1 MNWFDFFK
9 LLFKKIKLCL
19 FDIIEKVIKFL
30 RLKKLYKF
38 VDNFVIDYKVQLVLL
53 KFFISFFF
61 ENLLKIIEK
70 FLCVIKKKIEKIV
83 LFKIFKRLSK
93 LKKLYKL
100 IKLYL
105 MSCRLYLLFFMYKI
119 LYFLNAIRI
128 ELTKILVK
136 FLKFVLVYL
145 LDLTVIMQKIKKN
158 FKNFFCLFKKL
169 IHNNNNFLIYIFL
182 VFFFFL
188 LFVQYFFS

>member
-30 RLKKLYKF
+30 RLKKLY
-38 VDNFVIDYKVQLVLL
+38 

-182 VFFFFL
+182 VFFFYYLYNIFL
-188 LFVQYFFS
+188 VDRYL